1 MRKKGSNPFT
11 NSDSNKRYYT
21 FDYFLRNK
29 FGCKVFKAPI
39 DAGFTCPNIDGK
51 CSVGGCTYCSG
62 RGSGDFAP
70 PPTLSVAEQYE
81 ISAALMRKKW
91 KDSKGIVYFQA
102 HTNTYAPIE
111 KLRSV
116 YNEAL
121 RIEDAV
127 GISIATRADC
137 IDSEVA
143 ELLHELSEKTF
154 LTVELG
160 LQTVHDSTSERIN
173 RGHDY
178 ETFLKGYERVKDL
191 FTCIH
196 IINGLPGEDKEMM
209 METARKVARL
219 HPNMLKIHLLHV
231 LKNTQIE
238 KEYERGLF
246 DTLSLEEYV
255 DITVSQIEIMP
266 SDVILGR
273 VTGDG
278 ERESLVAPLWSL
290 KKLSVMNEIDKE
302 FVKRESFQGKFGE
315 FF

>member
-81 ISAALMRKKW
+81 RSAALMRKKW
-91 KDSKGIVYFQA
+91 KDSKGIVQFQA
-102 HTNTYAPIE
+102 HTNTQAPIE

-160 LQTVHDSTSERIN
+160 LQTVHDSTAERIN